1 MKLAEKTAANL
12 SPPHTFPNTQRKSGK
27 NQRAKKATTH
37 AQKAARTFFGNSTN
51 TDAPSNKA
59 RPPKAMAPTTRASS
73 RQWAV
78 SRVTALPE
86 FWGLVAEHSG
96 LVGAWRLTGV
106 CRASRVGAKE
116 WLRTLRRLVVCGGCR
131 GGGYTSAVWRLD
143 LGKLRW
149 ERMSDLGG
157 VRADHACCTVRGRV
171 VVLAGKNSGGE
182 EGALGALAT
191 VEVLRSSDSEEA
203 EEHTFTALPPLSC
216 CARFGS
222 IALPIAESGSAEG
235 QVLLLGGLG
244 ELLDDASRVVTVD
257 LATGACTPHPS
268 LLYDRWCFAAARL
281 PDGRVV
287 CVGDED
293 DHDDDDDD
301 DDDNFPAIM
310 TAEVLDSPEQGSP
323 DDAV

>member
-1 MKLAEKTAANL
+1 V
-12 SPPHTFPNTQRKSGK
+12 PWVPC
-27 NQRAKKATTH
+27 
-37 AQKAARTFFGNSTN
+37 
-51 TDAPSNKA
+51 
-59 RPPKAMAPTTRASS
+59 
-73 RQWAV
+73 V
-78 SRVTALPE
+78 
-86 FWGLVAEHSG
+86 
-96 LVGAWRLTGV
+96 
-106 CRASRVGAKE
+106 
-116 WLRTLRRLVVCGGCR
+116 
-131 GGGYTSAVWRLD
+131 
-143 LGKLRW
+143 
-149 ERMSDLGG
+149 
-157 VRADHACCTVRGRV
+157 
-171 VVLAGKNSGGE
+171 
-182 EGALGALAT
+182 GALAT

-216 CARFGS
+216 GARFGS
-222 IALPIAESGSAEG
+222 IALPIAESESAEG
-235 QVLLLGGLG
+235 QVLLLRACGESGGS
-244 ELLDDASRVVTVD
+244 LDEASRVVTVD

>member
-1 MKLAEKTAANL
+1 
-12 SPPHTFPNTQRKSGK
+12 
-27 NQRAKKATTH
+27 
-37 AQKAARTFFGNSTN
+37 
-51 TDAPSNKA
+51 
-59 RPPKAMAPTTRASS
+59 
-73 RQWAV
+73 
-78 SRVTALPE
+78 
-86 FWGLVAEHSG
+86 
-96 LVGAWRLTGV
+96 
-106 CRASRVGAKE
+106 
-116 WLRTLRRLVVCGGCR
+116 
-131 GGGYTSAVWRLD
+131 VWRLD
-143 LGKLRW
+143 LGELRW

-257 LATGACTPHPS
+257 LATGACTPHPP

-287 CVGDED
+287 CAGGD
-293 DHDDDDDD
+293 
-301 DDDNFPAIM
+301 NVAGVACIM
-310 TAEVLDSPEQGSP
+310 AEVLQSPEQGSP
-323 DDAV
+323 DDAAWRWRELPHMSFQRERAAGCVLSDGRFAVFGGLDGDNVKMAQCEVLTLDGGERWESLPPMREARSDFCCTAVGGCVIVAGGFGSTAVVEVYEEALGRWRRLPCNVPHGGLLMWAGSALM